1 MRTKKRSNLV
11 NKPSFLLIEAIA
23 ALFVASVFATI
34 AFGFFGNIAKS
45 SELAKAQTQYQTQTY
60 FEQSFYKK
68 EFK

>member
-23 ALFVASVFATI
+23 ALFVASVFAII
-34 AFGFFGNIAKS
+34 ALGFFGNIAKS
-45 SELAKAQTQYQTQTY
+45 SELAKAQTQYQAQTY

>member
-23 ALFVASVFATI
+23 ALFVASVFTVI
-34 AFGFFGNIAKS
+34 ALGFFGNIAKS